1 MKKEL
6 KSVWTEIRGN
16 PNSLMYIELCVYKS
30 PKIYDDVLAKI
41 NEEIRNPVDNDIR
54 IEIVQPMSYKIKFK

>member
-6 KSVWTEIRGN
+6 KSVWEEIRGN
-16 PNSLMYIELCVYKS
+16 PNSLMYVNLCVYQSAKL
-30 PKIYDDVLAKI
+30 YDDVLAKI

-54 IEIVQPMSYKIKFK
+54 IEIKQPMSHKIMFK